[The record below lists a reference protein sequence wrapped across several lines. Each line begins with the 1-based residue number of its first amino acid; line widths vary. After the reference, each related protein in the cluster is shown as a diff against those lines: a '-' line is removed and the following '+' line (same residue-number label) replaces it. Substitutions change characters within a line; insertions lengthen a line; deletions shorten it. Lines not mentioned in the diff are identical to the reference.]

1 MGRCFLFALLESLS
15 LFFFYIEYSTDY
27 GGLALMEVEIVRFR
41 DWLLLVV
48 MVVVMV
54 VV

>member
-1 MGRCFLFALLESLS
+1 LGRCFLFVLLESLS
-15 LFFFYIEYSTDY
+15 LFFFLYRLFY

-48 MVVVMV
+48 MVAVMV